1 MAANVDF
8 VKGIHTVNVI
18 QQELE
23 ELRACMSGSP
33 RDSEGAVN
41 EIHSVQEALENKRKL
56 DEYVAEMKS
65 REVQPVLKSA
75 VDILQEGAN
84 CIGDRASE
92 RDTESERSMARTVKA
107 FNAMFNKDLTET
119 EGWQFMELLK
129 MSRSVGGKFREDDF
143 VDGAAYAALAGECA
157 ATAGRTD

>member
-1 MAANVDF
+1 MVD
-8 VKGIHTVNVI
+8 VTDAVLRHEPSRPSDYVEGGPQDASKS
-18 QQELE
+18 LE
-23 ELRACMSGSP
+23 RTPLYAP
-33 RDSEGAVN
+33 
-41 EIHSVQEALENKRKL
+41 
-56 DEYVAEMKS
+56 
-65 REVQPVLKSA
+65 KSA
-75 VDILQEGAN
+75 VEILTEGAH

-157 ATAGRTD
+157 ATSGRTS

>member
-1 MAANVDF
+1 MDGEVDLAKAVTRAREMERKTQEF
-8 VKGIHTVNVI
+8 VARMEQGL
-18 QQELE
+18 LE
-23 ELRACMSGSP
+23 VDP
-33 RDSEGAVN
+33 
-41 EIHSVQEALENKRKL
+41 
-56 DEYVAEMKS
+56 EMLNN
-65 REVQPVLKSA
+65 QPKSA
-75 VDILQEGAN
+75 VELLTEGAN

-129 MSRSVGGKFREDDF
+129 VSRSVGGKFREDDF

-157 ATAGRTD
+157 ATSGRTS

>member
-1 MAANVDF
+1 MAGEVDL
-8 VKGIHTVNVI
+8 VKGSHDEA
-18 QQELE
+18 Q
-23 ELRACMSGSP
+23 R
-33 RDSEGAVN
+33 
-41 EIHSVQEALENKRKL
+41 ALEAKRRVAA
-56 DEYVAEMKS
+56 YVAEMAS
-65 REVQPVLKSA
+65 REVQSVPKSA
-75 VDILQEGAN
+75 VELLVEGAS

-143 VDGAAYAALAGECA
+143 IDGAAYAALAGECA
-157 ATAGRTD
+157 ATSGRTS